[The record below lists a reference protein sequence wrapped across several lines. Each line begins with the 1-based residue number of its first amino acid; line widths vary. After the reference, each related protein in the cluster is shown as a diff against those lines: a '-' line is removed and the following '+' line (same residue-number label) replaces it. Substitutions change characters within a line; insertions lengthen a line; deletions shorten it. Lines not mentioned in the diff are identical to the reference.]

1 MGTLLVCLLVAGTP
15 PADGEAPRRPDATWS
30 EIFGGP
36 FATSRV
42 FAMPTAEVVGP
53 YQLSLSG
60 EGSLLSETG
69 AFSFNGVAA
78 IGFGDLAQLEY
89 RASAAVS
96 TLQRDPVVLPT
107 LGVQF
112 KVPLPKRYWLPTFGL
127 ALRIGLPREEHDGDE
142 TFEEKASDLYLVS
155 SLHLWGWLKPVT
167 LHAGVRISAASISGT
182 PKFGCDAMGK
192 NCASDLDDTLWLP
205 AGAWEWQLAPKA
217 RLAGEIALVPVLEP
231 GMKTGPADMFTSKLS
246 YRPFGRL
253 GVRWQIFSPFILDAS
268 MGYRIEVARISS
280 GTGGGL
286 TEFVNWDIRLG
297 GELFVPWGAIFCRG
311 VRLFCQ

>member
-1 MGTLLVCLLVAGTP
+1 VGRLLFCLLLGGAP
-15 PADGEAPRRPDATWS
+15 DGEPVRRPDASWS
-30 EIFGGP
+30 DIFAGP

-69 AFSFNGVAA
+69 ALSASGVAA
-78 IGFGDLAQLEY
+78 LGFGDLAQLEY

-96 TLQRDPVVLPT
+96 TLQREPVVLPT

-112 KVPLPKRYWLPTFGL
+112 KVPLPRRPWLPTFGL
-127 ALRIGLPREEHDGDE
+127 ALRMGLAHEERGPDGTDY
-142 TFEEKASDLYLVS
+142 EEKATDLYLVTS
-155 SLHLWGWLKPVT
+155 VHLWGWLRPVT
-167 LHAGVRISAASISGT
+167 IHLGVRIAGASIEAT
-182 PKFGCDAMGK
+182 PPGGA
-192 NCASDLDDTLWLP
+192 AQESAETLALP
-205 AGAWEWQLAPKA
+205 AGAWEWQLAPRA
-217 RLAGEIALVPVLEP
+217 RLAGELALVPVLDP
-231 GMKTGPADMFTSKLS
+231 LTRTFD

-253 GVRWQIFSPFILDAS
+253 GVRWQIFAPFIFDAS
-268 MGYRIEVARISS
+268 MGYRIEVARLAQ

-297 GELFVPWGAIFCRG
+297 GEVFVPWGAISCR
-311 VRLFCQ
+311 VLRLFCQ